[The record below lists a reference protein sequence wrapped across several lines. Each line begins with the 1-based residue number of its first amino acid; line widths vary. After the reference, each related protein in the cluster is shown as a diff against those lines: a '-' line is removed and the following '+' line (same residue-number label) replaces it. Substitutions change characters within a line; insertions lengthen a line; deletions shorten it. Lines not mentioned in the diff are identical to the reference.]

1 MEQQFDYDI
10 FLSYRH
16 KSLDSIITQKT
27 FQFVESYRLP
37 KALKRKGYRD
47 VHRAF
52 RDTEELPVSRILT
65 DTIDK
70 ALRSTKCLL
79 LVCSTDTPSSE
90 WVDREVSTFIELG
103 RAEYIYPLLI
113 TGDPETSFP
122 PSLKQV
128 PDIMDRVMDIR
139 TPGNSVRKMLAK
151 EDPALLK
158 ILAGVA
164 GCPLRELEREH
175 GLRKAGRVLAKAGA
189 AAAVFAVAGA
199 VSLGLMRQ
207 AQDFR
212 DRAQAAERSSMQVL
226 QELTYDLPDKLTAV
240 PGAYSKI
247 SGILVDNA
255 RQIQEILL
263 LSTDKE
269 AAEYEV
275 AANFE
280 KLATAMGVL
289 GNYDMAADYQ
299 RQAIDLYQ
307 PLCENSGDMAPLA
320 SAENNYGKVLN
331 GAGQYQQAAQAFE
344 NAIGRQRQ
352 IDGDPVTL
360 AAMLSNAGANAIDLG
375 QDTQAADFFRE
386 CETLLEAEDNS
397 EYGVLSIQAGNAYN
411 YGVLLYRQG
420 DFLQARQRLSV
431 AADAYAG
438 LCQLVDSPQN
448 RNLWARAV
456 SSLALCLSN
465 EGQYDEAVGQYQKA
479 IAISQELAADGE
491 NTDAVATLASL
502 YNNCG
507 LCLNIQGQFGDADQY
522 YVAAAE
528 LYGRIYEHTGTPT
541 DAAQYATA
549 LLNTGENA
557 FKAGS
562 YTHSRQKFE
571 AGLGIYEQA
580 LSELGDY
587 YTAQYYA
594 WASYYTLI
602 YTRDYEAAVDYGVA
616 AVQLQQA
623 SVLANLNL
631 GYACLYAGYYD
642 DCDTLLG
649 WVAGLGEGQVDAI
662 RLDLEAQQRAGLYSD
677 HTEALLALLNAE

>member
-1 MEQQFDYDI
+1 MEQRFDYDI

-16 KSLDSIITQKT
+16 KNLDSIITQKT
-27 FQFVESYRLP
+27 FQFVESFRLP

-122 PSLKQV
+122 PSLKKV

-139 TPGNSVRKMLAK
+139 TPGNPVRKMLAK

-158 ILAGVA
+158 ILAAVA
-164 GCPLRELEREH
+164 GCPLRELEREQ
-175 GLRKAGRVLAKAGA
+175 GLRKARRVAAKALT
-189 AAAVFAVAGA
+189 AAAVFAAAGA

-207 AQDFR
+207 AQNDR

-247 SGILVDNA
+247 SGILEDNA

-263 LSTDKE
+263 LSTDKT

-275 AANFE
+275 AANYE
-280 KLATAMGVL
+280 KLATAMRVL
-289 GNYDMAADYQ
+289 GDYDTAANYQ
-299 RQAIDLYQ
+299 QQAIELYQ
-307 PLCENSGDMAPLA
+307 TLCQADGDMTPLA
-320 SAENNYGKVLN
+320 SAQNNYGRVLN
-331 GAGQYQQAAQAFE
+331 AAGQYQQAAQAFQQ
-344 NAIGRQRQ
+344 AIALQRQ
-352 IDGDPVTL
+352 SEENTETL
-360 AAMLSNAGANAIDLG
+360 AAMLSNAGANAIALG
-375 QDTQAADFFRE
+375 QDAEAADFFRE
-386 CETLLEAEDNS
+386 CETLLEEADDSAYN
-397 EYGVLSIQAGNAYN
+397 VLSIQAGNAYN

-420 DFLQARQRLSV
+420 AYPQAQQRLSV

-438 LCQLVDSPQN
+438 LCERVDSPQN
-448 RNLWARAV
+448 RNLWARAI
-456 SSLALCLSN
+456 SGLALCLSDA
-465 EGQYDEAVGQYQKA
+465 GRYDEAEQQYRKA
-479 IAISQELAADGE
+479 IAVSEELAVDAE
-491 NTDAVATLASL
+491 NTDSVATLASL

-507 LCLNIQGQFGDADQY
+507 ICMNVQGNFADADPY
-522 YVAAAE
+522 YSKAAE
-528 LYGRIYEHTGTPT
+528 LYGKIYNRTGTPE
-541 DAAQYATA
+541 DGAQYATA

-557 FKAGS
+557 FKAGI
-562 YTHSRQKFE
+562 YDHSRKKFE
-571 AGLGIYEQA
+571 EGLKAYEKM

-602 YTRDYEAAVDYGVA
+602 FSRDYKSAVDYGVA
-616 AVQLQQA
+616 AVQLQPNNVA
-623 SVLANLNL
+623 ANLNL
-631 GYACLYAGYYD
+631 GYACLYAGYYE
-642 DCDTLLG
+642 DCDKLLTA
-649 WVAGLGEGQVDAI
+649 VAGLGGGMADAI
-662 RLDLEAQQRAGLYSD
+662 RLDLDAQTRSGLHSD
-677 HTEALLALLNAE
+677 HLDALLALIS